1 MPPTRDTS
9 SARELVLERIPEHD
23 RRAWYD
29 RGWWSTATLADV
41 VAGHAET
48 LAEGAAFIADDE
60 RLSWGEYDRRSGCL
74 AATLAACGLDR
85 GERVAVMLPDGALVH
100 TVFLAA
106 EKAGLVV
113 VGVGTKAGDRE
124 LAHLLTVTGAS
135 VLITPP
141 QLRDRSGDELA
152 AAIRSECPTLV
163 RHVTVE
169 DVSTG
174 SIRVD
179 GDLVEAPA
187 TDVRGRLLA
196 NRRLGPDE
204 LFLINSTSGTT
215 GLPKCVMQHQNR
227 WRYFHQL
234 AVDAAA
240 LDANDVFLSA
250 IPAPFG
256 FGLWTAHFTPAYLG
270 APTVLMER
278 FSASTMLDAIERQGV
293 SVLCCVSTQFIM
305 LLNELAKQPRELPS
319 LRAMFTGGEAVPEQR
334 AAEFERRTG
343 ASVLQFYGSNETG
356 ALSYTTHRD
365 SRERRLTTAGRIIPE
380 MQVRLFT
387 ESGHEITE
395 PNTPGRPAC
404 KGPAMCGGYYRDV
417 EANEQLF
424 TPDGWMR
431 IGDVAVIDDEGYLS
445 VVGRTSDLI
454 IRGGK
459 NISAVQVEGEIA
471 SHPDVAMVA
480 VVAMPDDVFGE
491 RVCAYVVPADDDAH
505 LTLDAL
511 CAHLAGRGVGKELFP
526 ERLEVVDG
534 FPMASGGKVA
544 KGALRSDIAAKI
556 ACDRRADVSSAPAI
570 VADDQSMRPKI

>member
-1 MPPTRDTS
+1 MPPISDTS
-9 SARELVLERIPEHD
+9 SEPEAVLGRIPEHD

-29 RGWWSTATLADV
+29 AGWWSTETLADV
-41 VAGHAET
+41 VAGHAD
-48 LAEGAAFIADDE
+48 AIADRPAFIADDD
-60 RLSWGEYDRRSGCL
+60 RLSWGEYDRRSSRL
-74 AATLAACGLDR
+74 AAAFAACGLDP
-85 GERVAVMLPDGALVH
+85 GARVAVMLPDGGLVH

-113 VGVGTKAGDRE
+113 VGVGIKAGDRE
-124 LAHLLTVTGAS
+124 LAHLLTLTGAS

-152 AAIRSECPTLV
+152 AAMRTACSFPLQ
-163 RHVTVE
+163 HVTVE

-179 GDLVEAPA
+179 GDVVECPE
-187 TDVRGRLLA
+187 TDARDRLLA
-196 NRRLGPDE
+196 NRRLGPDD

-240 LDANDVFLSA
+240 LEGNDVFLSA

-256 FGLWTAHFTPAYLG
+256 FGLWTAHFTPTYLG

-278 FSASTMLDAIERQGV
+278 FSASAMLDAIERHRV

-305 LLNELAKQPRELPS
+305 LLNELAKAPRELPN

-365 SRERRLTTAGRIIPE
+365 SRTRRLTTAGRIIPE
-380 MQVRLFT
+380 MGVRLYT
-387 ESGHEITE
+387 ESGDEVTDR
-395 PNTPGRPAC
+395 NTPGRPAC
-404 KGPAMCGGYYRDV
+404 KGPAICGGYYRDD
-417 EANEQLF
+417 EANEELF

-491 RVCAYVVPADDDAH
+491 RVCAYVVPADGAH
-505 LTLDAL
+505 LALDAL

-526 ERLEVVDG
+526 ERLEVVDEM
-534 FPMASGGKVA
+534 PMASGGKIA
-544 KGALRSDIAAKI
+544 KGALRSDIAIKVE
-556 ACDRRADVSSAPAI
+556 RER
-570 VADDQSMRPKI
+570 